1 METETIDDNEAK
13 VQGKYDLEQQKQ
25 AEEDRLKEA
34 EKNEHDEKYYVVHG
48 ATCVCNKAEDPTK
61 EAKIVVTS
69 HKKLVINDSDGKF
82 AVTEDDKT
90 MDPPAATYGKCTLK
104 PSSSGNMP
112 CAPAFG
118 PKWDK
123 TYDKKVVS
131 GKTVL
136 TEISTL
142 QCTVGGVVSIKK
154 HGQTNTVVKE
164 HAENTD
170 PVEQMLINPAV
181 EKPVAEQV
189 FPVVNSITLKSIT
202 GRTGFAELNSLKGKE
217 VEKIR
222 IRKNEECIFNAN
234 LKSGNKDLTSWVIYE
249 GDKKSFVREQSG
261 TQFQN
266 AFLALGTYRVEGYG
280 KPKSPDYNNG
290 EHDKN
295 YTDCSI
301 DVEVVVNKLEGSVL
315 GTKDG
320 GTFTRMDK
328 SKTSRLRQNFPAVF
342 EAKFL
347 LAPNEEELQRVKI
360 YAKDEAGNI
369 LTDGKQTGN
378 SYVFTPTNTTSTY
391 TVVADYT
398 NENGATQS
406 QTFTGKTESL
416 SVLGITSTAEVIRPE
431 TAMKFSVDATQY
443 KTANN
448 ITSEEGSQ
456 IKWNLNGRLVGTG
469 SSLNLPGSN
478 FLKPGDYVVEAFVSK
493 ANAFGPGSKDEAD
506 DWRFSVKN
514 NDVVSFTQSAQPKV
528 GKKFT
533 LKADKF
539 IMNLNED
546 EKVVWDVIGKQV
558 VAQSIDVTI
567 ATPGKQTVVCRINRQ
582 PGVKQTIDVKQ
593 AEITDAAF
601 TDLNGVKTNKASWGH
616 KGNIY
621 ISHKELNGENF
632 KVQIIDDASGKAV
645 HEIAVKSFNG
655 ALLPIAFDGKIKT
668 AAGNHTKFH
677 IKIDAPEL
685 TVKNEEAKFPKA
697 GSFTLTSERK
707 IFDAMLGEQNAS
719 KKHMSVDYDKVS
731 WFYAHTTGIP
741 ANEELTVEVWE
752 AVTGF
757 DNDLKYKAKAKV
769 DQSGVLKC
777 EIKWSKIAKVK
788 KLRVAYIQVKDKNG
802 KTIYDADGEEKEAT
816 VNLLFSPSAV
826 KMVENKSAVVV
837 GSSPGT
843 ANKTC
848 YCNRDFTEAEL
859 KDLIKTMTGKEDI
872 WKGIKESCPIKDKTV
887 KSLNLE
893 LNAMFKKYKIN
904 RCMQKISFLAN
915 LYQETGFFSQS
926 VEEYNASKKSSQSVY
941 KGRGI
946 LQITGLKDSK
956 GFYNNPDS
964 YETYGK
970 FVGKSTE
977 MVKNPNIIAENLH
990 YAVDVGGWVFSEFK
1004 EVPTW
1009 SKEWKSENTKKYEH
1023 LRVEKVKHFSK
1034 GLGKSLT
1041 ELGILI
1047 EEDEKYFWLQAKML
1061 NGYSPKDTLKDN
1073 PHGWEGRKNSLA
1085 KLKTWFKYDK
1095 NVCQGKPAEVIKGR
1109 APWMNTVIAEAK
1121 GYGGRK
1127 QKLIQDRVSI
1137 YHKEGASYDGVTEA
1151 WCSSFACWC
1160 LENSKPPFAST
1171 HNAASRSFVGHKN
1184 FEKCEEF
1191 FGAIATFADCS
1202 KEGAVPA
1209 TGSGHVTFVYGKLP
1223 GKKYAVLGGNQNS
1236 MIKVSSYDCSGE
1248 VFYSHYSST
1257 KKKKVYKKFM
1267 GFFKPKG
1274 YVVKEDDK
1282 LKETDNYKVV
1292 DDANKKIGLS
1302 SVKTVS
1308 GERDD

>member
-1 METETIDDNEAK
+1 METETIDDNEAN

-34 EKNEHDEKYYVVHG
+34 EKSEHDEKYYVVHG

-249 GDKKSFVREQSG
+249 GDKKSLVREQCG

-301 DVEVVVNKLEGSVL
+301 DVEVVINKLEGSVL

-347 LAPNEEELQRVKI
+347 LPPNEEEIQRVKI

-369 LTDGKQTGN
+369 LTDGKQTDN

-398 NENGATQS
+398 NEDGTTQS
-406 QTFTGKTESL
+406 QTFSGKTESL

-582 PGVKQTIDVKQ
+582 PGVKQTINVKQ

-632 KVQIIDDASGKAV
+632 KVQIIDDSSGKAV
-645 HEIAVKSFNG
+645 HEMPVKNFNG
-655 ALLPIAFDGKIKT
+655 ALIPIAFDGKIKT

-677 IKIDAPEL
+677 IKINAPEL

-707 IFDAMLGEQNAS
+707 IFDAMFGEQNAS
-719 KKHMSVDYDKVS
+719 KKHMSVDYDKLS

-752 AVTGF
+752 AVLGF
-757 DNDLKYKAKAKV
+757 DNDLKYKTKAKV

-777 EIKWSKIAKVK
+777 EIKWSNIQKVK
-788 KLRVAYIQVKDKNG
+788 KTRIVYIQIKDKNG
-802 KTIYDADGEEKEAT
+802 KTIYDADGKVNEAT
-816 VNLLFSPSAV
+816 TNLLFTPSAV

-837 GSSPGT
+837 GTVAPVKEGGCPNCQKPVT
-843 ANKTC
+843 V
-848 YCNRDFTEAEL
+848 AEL
-859 KDLIKTMTGKEDI
+859 KQIFTQADDATLTKAASYYTKHMKELGMDTC
-872 WKGIKESCPIKDKTV
+872 WNKAHFFAQAVVESGLKLHV
-887 KSLNLE
+887 KSGENF
-893 LNAMFKKYKIN
+893 NWY
-904 RCMQKISFLAN
+904 
-915 LYQETGFFSQS
+915 
-926 VEEYNASKKSSQSVY
+926 Y
-941 KGRGI
+941 KG
-946 LQITGLKDSK
+946 LITTFGA
-956 GFYNNPDS
+956 FQ
-964 YETYGK
+964 T
-970 FVGKSTE
+970 V
-977 MVKNPNIIAENLH
+977 
-990 YAVDVGGWVFSEFK
+990 
-1004 EVPTW
+1004 
-1009 SKEWKSENTKKYEH
+1009 
-1023 LRVEKVKHFSK
+1023 
-1034 GLGKSLT
+1034 
-1041 ELGILI
+1041 
-1047 EEDEKYFWLQAKML
+1047 
-1061 NGYSPKDTLKDN
+1061 
-1073 PHGWEGRKNSLA
+1073 EGRKKAALWGRPTVEPRQPGVSADNQKNIANWAYSP
-1085 KLKTWFKYDK
+1085 TSDK
-1095 NVCQGKPAEVIKGR
+1095 GKEIGNTQANDGWNFRGKGLVQL
-1109 APWMNTVIAEAK
+1109 T
-1121 GYGGRK
+1121 GRK
-1127 QKLIQDRVSI
+1127 AYEYANKYTLKERSNIVENPDLVLSDVGIAVLSSMAFFKWKNINTLTNGKTDTKPISIKVGKEVDGSYAKKQKAFKDFTAKVFKVDS
-1137 YHKEGASYDGVTEA
+1137 
-1151 WCSSFACWC
+1151 C
-1160 LENSKPPFAST
+1160 
-1171 HNAASRSFVGHKN
+1171 
-1184 FEKCEEF
+1184 
-1191 FGAIATFADCS
+1191 
-1202 KEGAVPA
+1202 
-1209 TGSGHVTFVYGKLP
+1209 VYGKVEP
-1223 GKKYAVLGGNQNS
+1223 IAGKAPWVPFALKEIGQKAILGVKSNNSRISEYFNASSNGKGLNEETNWCGAFVSWCFSQAGYTPPSLSCRAAMWQFWKQDKPIYGSAAVIDWGDNGTAKPNGKDGAVGGDGHITFVIGISEDGNHYYCVGGNQGGS
-1236 MIKVSSYDCSGE
+1236 KGARTVKISK
-1248 VFYSHYSST
+1248 YSKSDIDWFVIPPNYTPVAAEYKLKIMKSEADVDSASST
-1257 KKKKVYKKFM
+1257 R
-1267 GFFKPKG
+1267 
-1274 YVVKEDDK
+1274 
-1282 LKETDNYKVV
+1282 T
-1292 DDANKKIGLS
+1292 
-1302 SVKTVS
+1302 
-1308 GERDD
+1308 